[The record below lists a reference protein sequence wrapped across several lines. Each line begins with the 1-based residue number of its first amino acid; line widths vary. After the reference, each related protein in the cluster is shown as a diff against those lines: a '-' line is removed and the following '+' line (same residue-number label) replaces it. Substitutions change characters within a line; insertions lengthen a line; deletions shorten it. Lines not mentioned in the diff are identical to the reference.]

1 MLRTKIVCTMGPAS
15 SSPEMIR
22 ALVAAGLD
30 MARINMS
37 HGSHETHA
45 RTIEWVREAAREA
58 GRPVAVLADLAG
70 PKIRVGDLPLQIELV
85 PGAHVVLAP
94 QAIARENE
102 IPTTYPELAHDLVP
116 GSHVLL
122 DDGLLDLEVEAVE
135 GDRAILTVVRGG
147 MLLPRKGINLPG
159 VSVRTAS
166 MTPKDEVDLEFA
178 LEHGAEYVGLSFVQR
193 PEDVVLAKERVQGR
207 ALVIAKI
214 EKARALDAIEE
225 ILAEADGVMVARGD
239 LGVELP
245 FEQVPL
251 AQKRIIQ
258 LANFSGRPVI
268 TATQMLESMI
278 EHPRPTRAEASDAAN
293 AVLDGTDALM
303 LSGETAMGRYPVQA
317 VEALVRVARE
327 IERSGVLQRGP
338 RYLTA
343 LGNDARV
350 GASPREHAVASAT
363 VDAARQ
369 LGSPAILV
377 ITRSGKA
384 ARLVSSY
391 RPPIPVFAICN
402 DPITFQRLAPVW
414 GVHPKLWEPS
424 AWEQE
429 EVTYELLTAFGRES
443 VLEAGYGKPGDYVVV
458 TAGVPFHT
466 AGSTNTMRIEQL

>member
-1 MLRTKIVCTMGPAS
+1 MLRTKIVCTLGPAS
-15 SSPEMIR
+15 SSPEVIR
-22 ALVAAGLD
+22 SLVAAGLD

-37 HGSHETHA
+37 HGSQESHA
-45 RTIEWVREAAREA
+45 RTMAAVREAAREI
-58 GRPVAVLADLAG
+58 GRPVAILADLAG
-70 PKIRVGDLPLQIELV
+70 PKIRVGDLPAPIDLV
-85 PGAHVVLAP
+85 PGARIVLAP
-94 QAIARENE
+94 QAVARGTE
-102 IPTTYPELAHDLVP
+102 IPTTYPDLAHDLVP

-122 DDGLLDLEVEAVE
+122 DDGLLELEAVASE
-135 GDRAILTVVRGG
+135 GERAILTVIRGG
-147 MLLPRKGINLPG
+147 KLQQRKGINLPD
-159 VSVRTAS
+159 VAVRAPS
-166 MTPKDEVDLEFA
+166 MTPKDELDLDFA
-178 LEHGAEYVGLSFVQR
+178 LSHGVEYVGLSFVQR
-193 PEDVVLAKERVQGR
+193 PEDVALAKERVNGR
-207 ALVIAKI
+207 ALVVAKI
-214 EKARALDAIEE
+214 EKARALDAIEA
-225 ILAEADGVMVARGD
+225 ILVEADAVMVARGD

-317 VEALVRVARE
+317 VEALVRVASE
-327 IERSGVLQRGP
+327 IEGSGVLQRGP

-343 LGNDARV
+343 PGNEARL
-350 GASPREHAVASAT
+350 GASMREHAVASAT
-363 VDAARQ
+363 VDAARN
-369 LGSPAILV
+369 LGACAILV

-391 RPPIPVFAICN
+391 RPSVPVFAMCN
-402 DPITFQRLAPVW
+402 DEVTFQRLAPVW
-414 GVHPKLWEPS
+414 GVHPKLWEPRV
-424 AWEQE
+424 WEQE
-429 EVTYELLTAFGRES
+429 EVTYELLTMYGREC